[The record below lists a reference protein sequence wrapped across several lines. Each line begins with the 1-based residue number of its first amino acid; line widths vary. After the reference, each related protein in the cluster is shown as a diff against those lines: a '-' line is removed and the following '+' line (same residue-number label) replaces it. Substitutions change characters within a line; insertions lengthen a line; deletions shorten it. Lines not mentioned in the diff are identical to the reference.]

1 MAGFDVYVVRFFNVY
16 GPWGRPDMMPF
27 QVTRAIEER
36 KKLTIF
42 GQGSPK
48 RDWTYVEEIAGG
60 VVEAGRRVSGY
71 EIINL
76 GRGEPVALAE
86 FVRIL
91 EELTGQTLLY
101 DDAPLPPT
109 EAPIT
114 YADVSKARRLLG
126 YDPKVSLRE
135 GLEQFVAWYR
145 SYYGAPVSAR

>member
-1 MAGFDVYVVRFFNVY
+1 
-16 GPWGRPDMMPF
+16 MPF
-27 QVTRAIEER
+27 QVTRALDER
-36 KKLTIF
+36 QKLTIF

-76 GRGEPVALAE
+76 GRGEPVALSE

-91 EELTGQTLLY
+91 EELTGQKLLY

-114 YADVSKARRLLG
+114 YADVSKARRLLA

-135 GLEQFVAWYR
+135 GLERFVAWYR
-145 SYYGAPVSAR
+145 SYYGAPVRAR